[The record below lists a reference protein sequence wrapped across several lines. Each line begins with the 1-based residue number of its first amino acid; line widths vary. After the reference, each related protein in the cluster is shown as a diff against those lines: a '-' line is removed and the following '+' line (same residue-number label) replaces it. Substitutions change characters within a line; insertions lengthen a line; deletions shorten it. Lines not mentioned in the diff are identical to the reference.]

1 MDLINHYIELLTH
14 LRTSNSGG
22 FKAPHKAILMLT
34 VTEMVRDG
42 LIGSPVVPNNDLLKR
57 YFIKNWHKYIQ
68 IQTSFVGDVNMP
80 VNHIGSEKFVKSSN
94 TAQFEIDRVQNSEH
108 HHPVSRQKIQ

>member
-1 MDLINHYIELLTH
+1 METKGTLNHYIERLIH
-14 LRTSNSGG
+14 LHTSNSGG

-57 YFIKNWHKYIQ
+57 YFIKTG
-68 IQTSFVGDVNMP
+68 TSTFRFRLRSLAM
-80 VNHIGSEKFVKSSN
+80 
-94 TAQFEIDRVQNSEH
+94 
-108 HHPVSRQKIQ
+108 

>member
-1 MDLINHYIELLTH
+1 METKGTLNHYIELLIH

-42 LIGSPVVPNNDLLKR
+42 LIGSPVVPNNDLL
-57 YFIKNWHKYIQ
+57 
-68 IQTSFVGDVNMP
+68 
-80 VNHIGSEKFVKSSN
+80 
-94 TAQFEIDRVQNSEH
+94 
-108 HHPVSRQKIQ
+108 